1 MKKMSFGKKSTNI
14 TSINDG
20 GIICGATSSSASSD
34 GPHPL
39 PHVSEA
45 GDEEIMISSGTK
57 RTRSVIESD
66 NDDNDSVDDNNSS
79 FTLSCTTN
87 SSGKS
92 KVNIFDV

>member
-1 MKKMSFGKKSTNI
+1 MSFGKKSTNN

-20 GIICGATSSSASSD
+20 GIVCGATSSSISSD
-34 GPHPL
+34 SSHPL

-45 GDEEIMISSGTK
+45 GEEIMISSGTK

-66 NDDNDSVDDNNSS
+66 DDNESVEDDNNSS